1 MLLATRL
8 RKSIFLGN
16 RTLRTLVEIS
26 NGKERKFLGLK
37 KPAPRSDRS
46 SFVRSL
52 LLPVGFPFSVH
63 KCYLETHIYQFIE
76 STAGSVI
83 STLCASALLESVGVA
98 SSTMTTASAN
108 VAIQWI
114 LKDGFGE
121 IGKLVFI
128 QQASYLFDS
137 YPKTAKLAG
146 EIISISGHF
155 VSISTLLFP
164 HLFLPLASLAFML
177 RGIHYSIWAVTH
189 STFAK
194 MNGSNIGDLIA
205 KDDSQVSLAHL
216 LGMGIGVSLLS
227 IDTSFTFIFSIF
239 SVMAALQILMTV
251 KFIQAAKYEC
261 LNLSRIQLLARA
273 YLVDKKSVPPP
284 ESLKE
289 HWLGEFVSSKS
300 DEGNRMAKI
309 VFPSSLEKVLYG
321 QDLAKVNADL
331 ELLAKEKYLI
341 TKLGDQYSIILME
354 NASERDCLKAIFHSC
369 VAHEMADGSVDIH
382 SHLVNVVQSVQS
394 AFPHFEQEIL
404 HAGWRT
410 DLVYWADTGVRFRSI
425 W

>member
-1 MLLATRL
+1 MLATRL
-8 RKSIFLGN
+8 RKSYFAGKGN

-37 KPAPRSDRS
+37 APRSSRS
-46 SFVRSL
+46 SFARSL

-83 STLCASALLESVGVA
+83 STLCSSALLESVGVA
-98 SSTMTTASAN
+98 SSATTTASAN

-205 KDDSQVSLAHL
+205 KDDSQVSMAHL

-227 IDTSFTFIFSIF
+227 IDTSFPFIFSIF
-239 SVMAALQILMTV
+239 SMMAALQILMTI

-261 LNLSRIQLLARA
+261 LNLSRIKLLACA
-273 YLVDKKSVPPP
+273 YLVDKKSVPSP
-284 ESLKE
+284 ESLKGE
-289 HWLGEFVSSKS
+289 HWLGEFVSSRA
-300 DEGNRMAKI
+300 DVDNRMAKI

-321 QDLAKVNADL
+321 QDLANVNRNL

-354 NASERDCLKAIFHSC
+354 NASERDCLKAIFHAC
-369 VAHEMADGSVDIH
+369 VAHEMADGSVD
-382 SHLVNVVQSVQS
+382 LQSVQS
-394 AFPHFEQEIL
+394 AFTHFEQEIL

-410 DLVYWADTGVRFRSI
+410 DLVYWADTGVRFRSHN
-425 W
+425 